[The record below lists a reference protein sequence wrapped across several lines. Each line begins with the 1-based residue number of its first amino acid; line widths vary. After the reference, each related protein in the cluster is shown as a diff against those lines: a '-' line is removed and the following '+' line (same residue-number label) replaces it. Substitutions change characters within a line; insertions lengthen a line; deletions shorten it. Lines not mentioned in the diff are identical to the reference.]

1 MNIQAAHKAL
11 FLDRDG
17 VVNVDHGYV
26 FKNEE
31 FEFIDGVFSTCKAFY
46 EAGYKIIIVTNQSGI
61 GRGYYSEADFLA
73 LTEWMKAQFSA
84 HNVQVTDVYF
94 CPHHP
99 KNALPAYL
107 TNCDC
112 RKPAPGML
120 LQGIQEHHIDP
131 TRSIMVGDK
140 LGDMQAAISANIRT
154 KVLVRSGQTFD
165 DKAVK
170 SADYVCDSINDL
182 PALLT
187 DVAKNRP

>member
-1 MNIQAAHKAL
+1 MNGKHTNKAL

-26 FKNEE
+26 FKSEE
-31 FEFIDGVFSTCKAFY
+31 FEFIEGVFSTCKAFY
-46 EAGYKIIIVTNQSGI
+46 DAGYKIIVVTNQSGI
-61 GRGYYSEADFLA
+61 GRGYYSEADFFA
-73 LTEWMKAQFSA
+73 LNTWMKAQFT
-84 HNVQVTDVYF
+84 HHQIEITDVYF

-107 TNCDC
+107 IDCNC

-120 LQGIQEHHIDP
+120 LQGIKDHHIDP
-131 TRSIMVGDK
+131 TLSVMVGDK

-165 DKAVK
+165 EQAAK
-170 SADYVCDSINDL
+170 SADYVCDSIKELPVLLADL
-182 PALLT
+182 I
-187 DVAKNRP
+187 